1 MGSFKCIPH
10 DVAKCIPHDVTSS
23 SISILPYFNRLGG
36 STRSWRLRIFVQ
48 VVSTM
53 VSYCFFSVKRL
64 GRTKLFGLAC
74 KKTTLFVDFSMKLV
88 EASYASECRRFCR
101 VFYNTCFCFFRF
113 RLEPSK
119 KNLYSALWRI
129 VSREAFAHSLSN
141 LSGVSH
147 NSVVVY
153 LKSYCRL
160 SETQISSK
168 FVNSIGLR

>member
-74 KKTTLFVDFSMKLV
+74 KKTTLFVDFWMKLV
-88 EASYASECRRFCR
+88 EAPYASECRRFCR

-113 RLEPSK
+113 RLE
-119 KNLYSALWRI
+119 LREIYTYSEIWRSFC
-129 VSREAFAHSLSN
+129 VKLSRIHYQTCREYRTILSSFTWN
-141 LSGVSH
+141 HIAVLVQRKFH
-147 NSVVVY
+147 RNS
-153 LKSYCRL
+153 
-160 SETQISSK
+160 
-168 FVNSIGLR
+168 